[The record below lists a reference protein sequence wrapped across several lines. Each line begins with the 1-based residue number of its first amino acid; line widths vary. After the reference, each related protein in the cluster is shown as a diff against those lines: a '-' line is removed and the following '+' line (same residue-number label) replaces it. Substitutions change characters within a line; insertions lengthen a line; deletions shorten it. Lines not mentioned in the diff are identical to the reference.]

1 MSNDKTV
8 AMFPGEDG
16 HRRGT
21 ENSDKRRCMGCM
33 ELYDKKWELC
43 PHCGYPANATAD
55 SPLHMSPG
63 SVLNGRYEVGR
74 VLGNGGFGVTYIAWD
89 PILRI
94 KVAIKE
100 YLPSEFSTRAEGQ
113 TRVTVFTGEKER
125 QFNDGMSKFID
136 EAKRLAKFQNESGVV
151 KIFDSFKANGTAYI
165 VMEYLDGET
174 LADRL
179 KREKTIPADEAI
191 QIMMPV
197 IESLNHVHEAGI
209 LHRDISPDNIFLTKD
224 GKTKLIDFG
233 AARFATTT
241 HSRSLTVIIKP
252 GYSAEEQYRSRG
264 DQGPHTDV
272 YSVGAVLYKMITGV
286 TPPDALERRASYEK
300 KHKDILQPI
309 TKFTQDITPNQEA
322 AIYNAM
328 NVRIEDRT
336 ENMVTLAGELL
347 SEEPVKRRKGTI
359 KKIDMLTWPIWAKI
373 GVPTALAAIVTLCV
387 LLAVG
392 VIGPKSGLLGNYNLP
407 DGQTRVPNI
416 LGMTREKADKKLEKA
431 DLGNENNRTVIGGKI
446 ESEKFKNNTILSQN
460 PGAADT
466 VLKGTIIEIVIS
478 AGNGEEYVVDV
489 LNYSQ
494 ELAKN
499 ELENL
504 GFKVEIKEK
513 YDDLVAPGAVI
524 GQDPAAGTQL
534 EKGSTVVLTVSKGKK
549 GIDQNKTVTV
559 PSLTGKIFSAAQK
572 EASEQDLYIKI
583 VDTVFSSK
591 YTKDQIISQDPQS
604 GSQVKAGTTVNV
616 VVSLGIESVY
626 VPDVQYRNEQDARN
640 MLGDKNLNVT
650 VLNEE
655 SRDVSPGCVIRQ
667 EPAAGTSV
675 PAGTTVTVYVS
686 SGFTVSAPYVTGMEE
701 QEAREEITAAGL
713 VPNVYYES
721 SSTVNSG
728 YVIRQ
733 TPGAG
738 TSCSQND
745 TVTIVVSKGE
755 EYVAPEAPTLTGIR
769 VASKPNKTTYYIGDS
784 FDSTGLRVEAQYSDG
799 TTEDVTS
806 SCDIDTDSFDSRY
819 AGSCS
824 VRISYSDGR
833 SCTTS
838 LALTIKAPSISLNKG
853 SITVSDKGS
862 ERITATTMPSGQ
874 SVYWSSDDEST
885 ATVSDGTV
893 YGVSA
898 GTTTIR
904 AEFEYNGKA
913 YQKTCTVSVTRT
925 ELPKY
930 TVSVKCGSGV
940 SSVSGGGSY
949 TAGTQVQVTAKAR
962 DYYTFSNWN
971 SDNYEVSDSG
981 SASYTFTMPESN
993 VTLTAYATENEW
1005 SSLMTY
1011 DELPSYVKNSDEY
1024 RYEQKETWYQYRTV
1038 ESSGYYEKGKQP
1050 GGYIL
1055 DSTKQVKPKKNGYKN
1070 IGNWSEWEIGY
1081 GENSTDYKEVDH
1093 RKMYVAEH
1101 YCGKNPN
1108 SGEIRWCPT
1117 RGYLP
1122 YCNSKDPC
1130 RIFSDSAFS
1139 KDVKSQDKQ
1148 VPYWKTMRKKK
1159 CSRYGVAE
1167 YYIINENK
1175 QDCHRTRKREPNY
1188 VDTYCYNKLS
1198 AYSAPTKNPPS
1209 SYYDYKEVK
1218 MYRYQKR

>member
-713 VPNVYYES
+713 VPNVCYES

-733 TPGAG
+733 TPAAG

-755 EYVAPEAPTLTGIR
+755 EYVEPESPTLTGIR

-784 FDSTGLRVEAQYSDG
+784 FDSSGLRVEAQYSDG
-799 TTEDVTS
+799 TTKDVTS

-819 AGSCS
+819 AGELLGKDLLFRRKKLHNESCS
-824 VRISYSDGR
+824 D
-833 SCTTS
+833 
-838 LALTIKAPSISLNKG
+838 
-853 SITVSDKGS
+853 DKGALDIAQQGQHHRFRQGLRENNRDDYALGT
-862 ERITATTMPSGQ
+862 ERIMVVGRREHGNRLGRYGLRRQRGNDNDKSRVRVQRENISEDLHRIRHPHGASEIHCFGKMRQRSQLGFGRRLIYRRNASSG
-874 SVYWSSDDEST
+874 
-885 ATVSDGTV
+885 
-893 YGVSA
+893 
-898 GTTTIR
+898 
-904 AEFEYNGKA
+904 NGK
-913 YQKTCTVSVTRT
+913 
-925 ELPKY
+925 
-930 TVSVKCGSGV
+930 
-940 SSVSGGGSY
+940 
-949 TAGTQVQVTAKAR
+949 
-962 DYYTFSNWN
+962 
-971 SDNYEVSDSG
+971 
-981 SASYTFTMPESN
+981 
-993 VTLTAYATENEW
+993 
-1005 SSLMTY
+1005 
-1011 DELPSYVKNSDEY
+1011 
-1024 RYEQKETWYQYRTV
+1024 
-1038 ESSGYYEKGKQP
+1038 
-1050 GGYIL
+1050 
-1055 DSTKQVKPKKNGYKN
+1055 
-1070 IGNWSEWEIGY
+1070 
-1081 GENSTDYKEVDH
+1081 GEGLLHLLQLEF
-1093 RKMYVAEH
+1093 R
-1101 YCGKNPN
+1101 
-1108 SGEIRWCPT
+1108 
-1117 RGYLP
+1117 
-1122 YCNSKDPC
+1122 
-1130 RIFSDSAFS
+1130 
-1139 KDVKSQDKQ
+1139 
-1148 VPYWKTMRKKK
+1148 
-1159 CSRYGVAE
+1159 
-1167 YYIINENK
+1167 
-1175 QDCHRTRKREPNY
+1175 
-1188 VDTYCYNKLS
+1188 
-1198 AYSAPTKNPPS
+1198 
-1209 SYYDYKEVK
+1209 
-1218 MYRYQKR
+1218 

>member
-524 GQDPAAGTQL
+524 GQDPVAGTQL

-713 VPNVYYES
+713 VPNVCYES

-733 TPGAG
+733 TPAAG

-755 EYVAPEAPTLTGIR
+755 EYVEPESPTLTGIR
-769 VASKPNKTTYYIGDS
+769 VVSKPNKTTYYIGDS
-784 FDSTGLRVEAQYSDG
+784 FDSSGLRVEAQYSDG
-799 TTEDVTS
+799 TTADVTS

-833 SCTTS
+833 NCTTS

-862 ERITATTMPSGQ
+862 ERITATTTPSGQ
-874 SVYWSSDDEST
+874 SVSWSSDDEST

-1055 DSTKQVKPKKNGYKN
+1055 DSTKQTQRKKNGYKN

-1081 GENSTDYKEVDH
+1081 GGTSTDYK
-1093 RKMYVAEH
+1093 
-1101 YCGKNPN
+1101 
-1108 SGEIRWCPT
+1108 
-1117 RGYLP
+1117 RG
-1122 YCNSKDPC
+1122 
-1130 RIFSDSAFS
+1130 
-1139 KDVKSQDKQ
+1139 
-1148 VPYWKTMRKKK
+1148 
-1159 CSRYGVAE
+1159 
-1167 YYIINENK
+1167 
-1175 QDCHRTRKREPNY
+1175 
-1188 VDTYCYNKLS
+1188 
-1198 AYSAPTKNPPS
+1198 
-1209 SYYDYKEVK
+1209 
-1218 MYRYQKR
+1218 

>member
-336 ENMVTLAGELL
+336 ENMITLAGELL

-713 VPNVYYES
+713 VPNVCYES

-733 TPGAG
+733 TPAAG

-755 EYVAPEAPTLTGIR
+755 EYVEPESPTLTGIR

-784 FDSTGLRVEAQYSDG
+784 FDSSGLRVEAQYSDG
-799 TTEDVTS
+799 TTKDVTS

-833 SCTTS
+833 NCTTS

-862 ERITATTMPSGQ
+862 ERITATTTPSGQ
-874 SVYWSSDDEST
+874 SVSWSSDDEST

-971 SDNYEVSDSG
+971 SDNYEVSDSD
-981 SASYTFTMPESN
+981 SASYIFTMPESN

-1038 ESSGYYEKGKQP
+1038 ESSDYYEKGKQP

-1055 DSTKQVKPKKNGYKN
+1055 DSTKQTRPKKKGYKN
-1070 IGNWSEWEIGY
+1070 IKDWSEWKIGY
-1081 GENSTDYKEVDH
+1081 GGTSTDYEEVDH
-1093 RKMYVAEH
+1093 RKLYVAEH
-1101 YCGKNPN
+1101 YCGPN
-1108 SGEIRWCPT
+1108 GYAPSGEKKYNGFNNYGHHVVFSETAFKKNAKSDYYYNGI
-1117 RGYLP
+1117 P
-1122 YCNSKDPC
+1122 YYITYNQAPC
-1130 RIFSDSAFS
+1130 KHGQRS
-1139 KDVKSQDKQ
+1139 
-1148 VPYWKTMRKKK
+1148 
-1159 CSRYGVAE
+1159 

-1209 SYYDYKEVK
+1209 SYYDRKEVK

>member
-16 HRRGT
+16 HKRGT

-559 PSLTGKIFSAAQK
+559 PSLTGKIFNAAQK
-572 EASEQDLYIKI
+572 EASEQDLYVKI

-713 VPNVYYES
+713 VANVCYES

-733 TPGAG
+733 TPAAG

-755 EYVAPEAPTLTGIR
+755 EYVEPESPTLTGIR
-769 VASKPNKTTYYIGDS
+769 VVSKPNKTTYYIGDS
-784 FDSTGLRVEAQYSDG
+784 FDSSGLRVEAQYSDG
-799 TTEDVTS
+799 TTADVTS

-833 SCTTS
+833 NCTTS

-862 ERITATTMPSGQ
+862 ERITATTTPSGQ
-874 SVYWSSDDEST
+874 SVSWSSDDEST
-885 ATVSDGTV
+885 ATVSNGTV

-904 AEFEYNGKA
+904 AEFEYNGKT

-1055 DSTKQVKPKKNGYKN
+1055 DSTKQVKPKKKGYKN
-1070 IGNWSEWEIGY
+1070 IGDWSEWKIGY
-1081 GENSTDYKEVDH
+1081 GENSTDYEEVDH

-1101 YCGKNPN
+1101 YCGKNPKD
-1108 SGEIRWCPT
+1108 GKIHWCPT
-1117 RGYLP
+1117 RGYLS

-1159 CSRYGVAE
+1159 CSRYGVEE

>member
-16 HRRGT
+16 HKRGT

-264 DQGPHTDV
+264 DQGSHTDV

-524 GQDPAAGTQL
+524 GQDPVAGTQL

-686 SGFTVSAPYVTGMEE
+686 SGYTTSVPNVTGMEE
-701 QEAREEITAAGL
+701 REACEAITSAGL
-713 VPNVYYES
+713 VANVCYES

-733 TPGAG
+733 TPAAG

-755 EYVAPEAPTLTGIR
+755 EYVEPESPTLTGIR
-769 VASKPNKTTYYIGDS
+769 VVSKPNKTTYYIGDS
-784 FDSTGLRVEAQYSDG
+784 FDSSGLRVEAQYSDG
-799 TTEDVTS
+799 TTADVTS

-833 SCTTS
+833 NCTTS

-862 ERITATTMPSGQ
+862 ERITATTTPSGQ
-874 SVYWSSDDEST
+874 SVSWSSDDEST
-885 ATVSDGTV
+885 ATVSNGTV

-904 AEFEYNGKA
+904 AEFEYNGKT

-1055 DSTKQVKPKKNGYKN
+1055 DSTKQVKPKKKGYKN
-1070 IGNWSEWEIGY
+1070 IGDWSEWKIGY
-1081 GENSTDYKEVDH
+1081 GENSTDYEEVDH

-1101 YCGKNPN
+1101 YCGKNPKD
-1108 SGEIRWCPT
+1108 GKIHWCPT
-1117 RGYLP
+1117 RGYLS

-1159 CSRYGVAE
+1159 CSRYGVEE

>member
-713 VPNVYYES
+713 VPNVCYES

-733 TPGAG
+733 TPAAG

-755 EYVAPEAPTLTGIR
+755 EYVEPESPTLTGIR

-784 FDSTGLRVEAQYSDG
+784 FDSSGLRVEAQYSDG
-799 TTEDVTS
+799 TTKDVTS

-874 SVYWSSDDEST
+874 SVSWSSDDEST

-904 AEFEYNGKA
+904 AEFEYNGKT

-993 VTLTAYATENEW
+993 VTLTAYAT
-1005 SSLMTY
+1005 
-1011 DELPSYVKNSDEY
+1011 
-1024 RYEQKETWYQYRTV
+1024 
-1038 ESSGYYEKGKQP
+1038 
-1050 GGYIL
+1050 
-1055 DSTKQVKPKKNGYKN
+1055 
-1070 IGNWSEWEIGY
+1070 
-1081 GENSTDYKEVDH
+1081 
-1093 RKMYVAEH
+1093 
-1101 YCGKNPN
+1101 
-1108 SGEIRWCPT
+1108 
-1117 RGYLP
+1117 
-1122 YCNSKDPC
+1122 
-1130 RIFSDSAFS
+1130 
-1139 KDVKSQDKQ
+1139 
-1148 VPYWKTMRKKK
+1148 
-1159 CSRYGVAE
+1159 
-1167 YYIINENK
+1167 
-1175 QDCHRTRKREPNY
+1175 
-1188 VDTYCYNKLS
+1188 
-1198 AYSAPTKNPPS
+1198 
-1209 SYYDYKEVK
+1209 
-1218 MYRYQKR
+1218 

>member
-466 VLKGTIIEIVIS
+466 VLK
-478 AGNGEEYVVDV
+478 
-489 LNYSQ
+489 L
-494 ELAKN
+494 
-499 ELENL
+499 
-504 GFKVEIKEK
+504 
-513 YDDLVAPGAVI
+513 
-524 GQDPAAGTQL
+524 
-534 EKGSTVVLTVSKGKK
+534 
-549 GIDQNKTVTV
+549 
-559 PSLTGKIFSAAQK
+559 SLIH
-572 EASEQDLYIKI
+572 I
-583 VDTVFSSK
+583 
-591 YTKDQIISQDPQS
+591 
-604 GSQVKAGTTVNV
+604 
-616 VVSLGIESVY
+616 
-626 VPDVQYRNEQDARN
+626 
-640 MLGDKNLNVT
+640 
-650 VLNEE
+650 
-655 SRDVSPGCVIRQ
+655 
-667 EPAAGTSV
+667 
-675 PAGTTVTVYVS
+675 
-686 SGFTVSAPYVTGMEE
+686 
-701 QEAREEITAAGL
+701 
-713 VPNVYYES
+713 
-721 SSTVNSG
+721 
-728 YVIRQ
+728 
-733 TPGAG
+733 
-738 TSCSQND
+738 
-745 TVTIVVSKGE
+745 
-755 EYVAPEAPTLTGIR
+755 
-769 VASKPNKTTYYIGDS
+769 
-784 FDSTGLRVEAQYSDG
+784 
-799 TTEDVTS
+799 
-806 SCDIDTDSFDSRY
+806 
-819 AGSCS
+819 
-824 VRISYSDGR
+824 
-833 SCTTS
+833 
-838 LALTIKAPSISLNKG
+838 
-853 SITVSDKGS
+853 
-862 ERITATTMPSGQ
+862 
-874 SVYWSSDDEST
+874 
-885 ATVSDGTV
+885 
-893 YGVSA
+893 
-898 GTTTIR
+898 
-904 AEFEYNGKA
+904 
-913 YQKTCTVSVTRT
+913 
-925 ELPKY
+925 
-930 TVSVKCGSGV
+930 
-940 SSVSGGGSY
+940 
-949 TAGTQVQVTAKAR
+949 
-962 DYYTFSNWN
+962 
-971 SDNYEVSDSG
+971 
-981 SASYTFTMPESN
+981 
-993 VTLTAYATENEW
+993 
-1005 SSLMTY
+1005 
-1011 DELPSYVKNSDEY
+1011 
-1024 RYEQKETWYQYRTV
+1024 
-1038 ESSGYYEKGKQP
+1038 
-1050 GGYIL
+1050 
-1055 DSTKQVKPKKNGYKN
+1055 
-1070 IGNWSEWEIGY
+1070 
-1081 GENSTDYKEVDH
+1081 
-1093 RKMYVAEH
+1093 
-1101 YCGKNPN
+1101 
-1108 SGEIRWCPT
+1108 
-1117 RGYLP
+1117 
-1122 YCNSKDPC
+1122 
-1130 RIFSDSAFS
+1130 
-1139 KDVKSQDKQ
+1139 
-1148 VPYWKTMRKKK
+1148 
-1159 CSRYGVAE
+1159 
-1167 YYIINENK
+1167 
-1175 QDCHRTRKREPNY
+1175 
-1188 VDTYCYNKLS
+1188 
-1198 AYSAPTKNPPS
+1198 
-1209 SYYDYKEVK
+1209 
-1218 MYRYQKR
+1218 

>member
-16 HRRGT
+16 HRRST

-524 GQDPAAGTQL
+524 GQDPVAGTQL

-686 SGFTVSAPYVTGMEE
+686 SGYTTSVPNVTGMEE
-701 QEAREEITAAGL
+701 REACEAITSAGL
-713 VPNVYYES
+713 VANVCYES

-733 TPGAG
+733 TPAAG

-755 EYVAPEAPTLTGIR
+755 EYVEPESPTLTGIR
-769 VASKPNKTTYYIGDS
+769 VVSKPNKTTYYIGDS
-784 FDSTGLRVEAQYSDG
+784 FDSSGLRVEAQYSDG
-799 TTEDVTS
+799 TTADVTS

-833 SCTTS
+833 NCTTS

-862 ERITATTMPSGQ
+862 ERITATTTPSGQ
-874 SVYWSSDDEST
+874 SVSWSSDDEST
-885 ATVSDGTV
+885 ATVSNGTV

-904 AEFEYNGKA
+904 AEFEYNGKT

-1055 DSTKQVKPKKNGYKN
+1055 DSTKQVKPKKKGYKN
-1070 IGNWSEWEIGY
+1070 IGDWSEWKIGY
-1081 GENSTDYKEVDH
+1081 GENSTDYEEVDH

-1101 YCGKNPN
+1101 YCGKNPKD
-1108 SGEIRWCPT
+1108 GKIHWCPT
-1117 RGYLP
+1117 RGYLS

-1159 CSRYGVAE
+1159 CSRYGVEE

>member
-16 HRRGT
+16 HKRGT
-21 ENSDKRRCMGCM
+21 ENFDKRRCMGCM

-63 SVLNGRYEVGR
+63 SILNGRYEVGR

-136 EAKRLAKFQNESGVV
+136 EAKLLAKFQNESGVV

-559 PSLTGKIFSAAQK
+559 PSLTGKIFNAAQK

-686 SGFTVSAPYVTGMEE
+686 SGYTTSVPKVTGMEE
-701 QEAREEITAAGL
+701 SEAREAVTSADL
-713 VPNVYYES
+713 VPNVCYES

-733 TPGAG
+733 TPAAG

-755 EYVAPEAPTLTGIR
+755 EYVEPEAPTLTGIR

-784 FDSTGLRVEAQYSDG
+784 FDSSGLRVEAQYSDG
-799 TTEDVTS
+799 TTKDVTS

-862 ERITATTMPSGQ
+862 ERITATTAPSGQ
-874 SVYWSSDDEST
+874 SVSWLSDDEST
-885 ATVSDGTV
+885 ATVSNGTV

-904 AEFEYNGKA
+904 AEFEYNGKT

-940 SSVSGGGSY
+940 SSVSGSGSY

-1055 DSTKQVKPKKNGYKN
+1055 DSTKQTESKKN
-1070 IGNWSEWEIGY
+1070 
-1081 GENSTDYKEVDH
+1081 
-1093 RKMYVAEH
+1093 
-1101 YCGKNPN
+1101 
-1108 SGEIRWCPT
+1108 
-1117 RGYLP
+1117 
-1122 YCNSKDPC
+1122 
-1130 RIFSDSAFS
+1130 
-1139 KDVKSQDKQ
+1139 
-1148 VPYWKTMRKKK
+1148 
-1159 CSRYGVAE
+1159 
-1167 YYIINENK
+1167 
-1175 QDCHRTRKREPNY
+1175 
-1188 VDTYCYNKLS
+1188 
-1198 AYSAPTKNPPS
+1198 
-1209 SYYDYKEVK
+1209 
-1218 MYRYQKR
+1218 

>member
-74 VLGNGGFGVTYIAWD
+74 VLGSGGFGVTYIAWD

-686 SGFTVSAPYVTGMEE
+686 SGYTTSVPNVTGTEE
-701 QEAREEITAAGL
+701 REACEAITSAGL
-713 VPNVYYES
+713 VANVCYES

-733 TPGAG
+733 TPAAG

-755 EYVAPEAPTLTGIR
+755 EYVEPESPTLTGIR
-769 VASKPNKTTYYIGDS
+769 VVSKPNKTTYYIGDS
-784 FDSTGLRVEAQYSDG
+784 FDSSGLRVEAQYSDG
-799 TTEDVTS
+799 TTADVTS

-874 SVYWSSDDEST
+874 SVSWSSDDEST

-981 SASYTFTMPESN
+981 STSYTFTMPESN

-1005 SSLMTY
+1005 SDSMPDY
-1011 DELPSYVKNSDEY
+1011 ELPAGVLNSSQYACEATGEWY
-1024 RYEQKETWYQYRTV
+1024 KYQTRQKE
-1038 ESSGYYEKGKQP
+1038 
-1050 GGYIL
+1050 GGY
-1055 DSTKQVKPKKNGYKN
+1055 
-1070 IGNWSEWEIGY
+1070 
-1081 GENSTDYKEVDH
+1081 
-1093 RKMYVAEH
+1093 
-1101 YCGKNPN
+1101 
-1108 SGEIRWCPT
+1108 
-1117 RGYLP
+1117 
-1122 YCNSKDPC
+1122 
-1130 RIFSDSAFS
+1130 
-1139 KDVKSQDKQ
+1139 
-1148 VPYWKTMRKKK
+1148 
-1159 CSRYGVAE
+1159 
-1167 YYIINENK
+1167 
-1175 QDCHRTRKREPNY
+1175 
-1188 VDTYCYNKLS
+1188 
-1198 AYSAPTKNPPS
+1198 
-1209 SYYDYKEVK
+1209 
-1218 MYRYQKR
+1218 

>member
-21 ENSDKRRCMGCM
+21 ENFDKRRCMGCM

-431 DLGNENNRTVIGGKI
+431 NLGNENNRTVIGGKI

-559 PSLTGKIFSAAQK
+559 PSLTGKIFNAAQK
-572 EASEQDLYIKI
+572 EASEQDLYVKI

-686 SGFTVSAPYVTGMEE
+686 SGYTTSVPNVTGMEE
-701 QEAREEITAAGL
+701 QEAREAVTSADL
-713 VPNVYYES
+713 VPNVCYES

-733 TPGAG
+733 TPAAD

-755 EYVAPEAPTLTGIR
+755 EYVEPEAPTLTGIR

-784 FDSTGLRVEAQYSDG
+784 FDSSGLRVEAQYSDG
-799 TTEDVTS
+799 TTKDVTS

-833 SCTTS
+833 SCATS

-862 ERITATTMPSGQ
+862 ERITATTAPSGQ
-874 SVYWSSDDEST
+874 SVSWLSDDEST
-885 ATVSDGTV
+885 ATVSNGTV

-904 AEFEYNGKA
+904 AEFEYNGKT

-993 VTLTAYATENEW
+993 VTLTAYATENELSDWVEESNVPAGARKEQTKYIYTKRSTRTGSSSSISGW
-1005 SSLMTY
+1005 SLDNTVSPNPKET
-1011 DELPSYVKNSDEY
+1011 KGKWSDWSFEYISKTDNREVESKTVY
-1024 RYEQKETWYQYRTV
+1024 RYY
-1038 ESSGYYEKGKQP
+1038 
-1050 GGYIL
+1050 
-1055 DSTKQVKPKKNGYKN
+1055 
-1070 IGNWSEWEIGY
+1070 
-1081 GENSTDYKEVDH
+1081 YKE
-1093 RKMYVAEH
+1093 
-1101 YCGKNPN
+1101 C
-1108 SGEIRWCPT
+1108 
-1117 RGYLP
+1117 
-1122 YCNSKDPC
+1122 
-1130 RIFSDSAFS
+1130 
-1139 KDVKSQDKQ
+1139 
-1148 VPYWKTMRKKK
+1148 KK
-1159 CSRYGVAE
+1159 CSNRQPRHDVKCYKCGGDVDGTSHFKWSDVPYSKSKAKVFSNYDCKMYTTALDGTTWFFSKGNLNDTKIGTKDAAGVGNVVIDKGYRSRSIART
-1167 YYIINENK
+1167 YYF
-1175 QDCHRTRKREPNY
+1175 
-1188 VDTYCYNKLS
+1188 
-1198 AYSAPTKNPPS
+1198 
-1209 SYYDYKEVK
+1209 YKEETLESPTYPSGSGISNVK
-1218 MYRYQKR
+1218 TYVRYRKK

>member
-667 EPAAGTSV
+667 EPAAGISV

-733 TPGAG
+733 TPAAG

-784 FDSTGLRVEAQYSDG
+784 FDSSGLRVEAQYSDG
-799 TTEDVTS
+799 TTADVTS

-874 SVYWSSDDEST
+874 SVSWSSDDEST
-885 ATVSDGTV
+885 ATVSNGTV

-1055 DSTKQVKPKKNGYKN
+1055 DSTKQVKPKKKGYKN
-1070 IGNWSEWEIGY
+1070 IGDWSEWKIGY
-1081 GENSTDYKEVDH
+1081 GENSTDYEEVDH

-1101 YCGKNPN
+1101 YCGKNPKD
-1108 SGEIRWCPT
+1108 GKIHWCPT
-1117 RGYLP
+1117 RGYLS

-1159 CSRYGVAE
+1159 CSRYGVEE

>member
-16 HRRGT
+16 HKRGT

-264 DQGPHTDV
+264 DQGSHTDV

-686 SGFTVSAPYVTGMEE
+686 SGYTTSVPNVTGTEE
-701 QEAREEITAAGL
+701 REACEAITSAGL
-713 VPNVYYES
+713 VANVCYES

-733 TPGAG
+733 TPAAG

-755 EYVAPEAPTLTGIR
+755 EYVEPESPTLTGIR
-769 VASKPNKTTYYIGDS
+769 VVSKPNKTTYYIGDS
-784 FDSTGLRVEAQYSDG
+784 FDSSGLRVEAQYSDG
-799 TTEDVTS
+799 TTADVTS

-833 SCTTS
+833 NCTTS

-862 ERITATTMPSGQ
+862 ERITATTTPSGQ
-874 SVYWSSDDEST
+874 SVSWSSDDEST
-885 ATVSDGTV
+885 ATVSNGTV

-904 AEFEYNGKA
+904 AEFEYNGKT

-1005 SSLMTY
+1005 SDSMPDY
-1011 DELPSYVKNSDEY
+1011 ELPAGVLNSSQYACEATGEWYKYQTRQKEGGYYEQTPSGYQKDSSKKQLSRQINPGKWQVGSEKASDSIQVKKLYVAQHWCNGSKVWNAEKNRYEEAFAPTKGYKYSKEGPHYIFSETPFKPNIYSDKTGYSYVTG
-1024 RYEQKETWYQYRTV
+1024 KEDCGYGCHCYYIVSKEKQSCYRTV
-1038 ESSGYYEKGKQP
+1038 TPVYKYYCYKYTDWSSETFTTSKPSTSDTCRITSSGTIY
-1050 GGYIL
+1050 
-1055 DSTKQVKPKKNGYKN
+1055 
-1070 IGNWSEWEIGY
+1070 
-1081 GENSTDYKEVDH
+1081 
-1093 RKMYVAEH
+1093 
-1101 YCGKNPN
+1101 
-1108 SGEIRWCPT
+1108 
-1117 RGYLP
+1117 
-1122 YCNSKDPC
+1122 
-1130 RIFSDSAFS
+1130 
-1139 KDVKSQDKQ
+1139 
-1148 VPYWKTMRKKK
+1148 
-1159 CSRYGVAE
+1159 RY
-1167 YYIINENK
+1167 
-1175 QDCHRTRKREPNY
+1175 RKR
-1188 VDTYCYNKLS
+1188 
-1198 AYSAPTKNPPS
+1198 
-1209 SYYDYKEVK
+1209 
-1218 MYRYQKR
+1218 

>member
-701 QEAREEITAAGL
+701 QEAREAITSAGL
-713 VPNVYYES
+713 VANVCYES

-733 TPGAG
+733 TPAAG

-755 EYVAPEAPTLTGIR
+755 EYVEPESPTLTGIR
-769 VASKPNKTTYYIGDS
+769 VVSKPNKTTYYIGDS
-784 FDSTGLRVEAQYSDG
+784 FDSSGLRVEAQYSDG
-799 TTEDVTS
+799 TTKDVTS

-833 SCTTS
+833 NCTTS

-862 ERITATTMPSGQ
+862 ERITATTTPSGQ
-874 SVYWSSDDEST
+874 SVSWSSDDEST
-885 ATVSDGTV
+885 ATVSNGTV

-904 AEFEYNGKA
+904 AEFEYNGKT

-1055 DSTKQVKPKKNGYKN
+1055 DSTKQVKPKKKGYKN
-1070 IGNWSEWEIGY
+1070 IGDWSEWKIGY
-1081 GENSTDYKEVDH
+1081 GENSTDYEEVDH

-1101 YCGKNPN
+1101 YCGKNPKD
-1108 SGEIRWCPT
+1108 GKIHWCPT
-1117 RGYLP
+1117 RGYLS

-1159 CSRYGVAE
+1159 CSRYGVEE

>member
-197 IESLNHVHEAGI
+197 IESLNHEHEAGI

-336 ENMVTLAGELL
+336 ENMITLAGELL

-494 ELAKN
+494 ELAMN

-504 GFKVEIKEK
+504 GVKVEIKEK

-713 VPNVYYES
+713 VPNVCYES

-733 TPGAG
+733 TPAAG

-755 EYVAPEAPTLTGIR
+755 EYVEPESPTLTGIR

-784 FDSTGLRVEAQYSDG
+784 FDSSGLRVEAQYSDG
-799 TTEDVTS
+799 TTKDVTS

-874 SVYWSSDDEST
+874 SVSWSSDDEST

-904 AEFEYNGKA
+904 AEFEYNGKT

-993 VTLTAYATENEW
+993 VTLTAYAPENELSDWVEESKVPAGAQKVEYAYSYTETKESKSANETGNGWRSAGTRLGDYGPW
-1005 SSLMTY
+1005 SEWSKTKAPDKEGRQFDTPKKVVDTPEKTVYWYKRYRYKNTSNGKYYVTY
-1011 DELPSYVKNSDEY
+1011 GSTWATNMGFKGEWEYKSTTEELPFYKNYNENGKTYPGYGNENDHWWKADVNPNQGTKHTTFKETIPEKSHKIY
-1024 RYEQKETWYQYRTV
+1024 RYRDKETIYLYERTV
-1038 ESSGYYEKGKQP
+1038 EKSPTYPSGSG
-1050 GGYIL
+1050 I
-1055 DSTKQVKPKKNGYKN
+1055 SNVK
-1070 IGNWSEWEIGY
+1070 
-1081 GENSTDYKEVDH
+1081 T
-1093 RKMYVAEH
+1093 YVR
-1101 YCGKNPN
+1101 Y
-1108 SGEIRWCPT
+1108 
-1117 RGYLP
+1117 
-1122 YCNSKDPC
+1122 
-1130 RIFSDSAFS
+1130 
-1139 KDVKSQDKQ
+1139 
-1148 VPYWKTMRKKK
+1148 RKK
-1159 CSRYGVAE
+1159 
-1167 YYIINENK
+1167 
-1175 QDCHRTRKREPNY
+1175 
-1188 VDTYCYNKLS
+1188 
-1198 AYSAPTKNPPS
+1198 
-1209 SYYDYKEVK
+1209 
-1218 MYRYQKR
+1218 

>member
-16 HRRGT
+16 HKRDT

-197 IESLNHVHEAGI
+197 IESLDHVHEAGI

-347 SEEPVKRRKGTI
+347 SDEPVKRRKGTI

-604 GSQVKAGTTVNV
+604 GSQVKAGTTINV

-686 SGFTVSAPYVTGMEE
+686 SGYTTSVPNVKGMEE
-701 QEAREEITAAGL
+701 SEAREAVTSADL
-713 VPNVYYES
+713 VPNVCYES

-733 TPGAG
+733 TPAAG

-755 EYVAPEAPTLTGIR
+755 EYVAPESPTLTGIR

-784 FDSTGLRVEAQYSDG
+784 FDSSGLRVEAQYSDG

-838 LALTIKAPSISLNKG
+838 LALTIKTPSISLNKG

-862 ERITATTMPSGQ
+862 ERITATTTPSGQ
-874 SVYWSSDDEST
+874 SVSWSSDDEST
-885 ATVSDGTV
+885 ATVSNGTV

-904 AEFEYNGKA
+904 AEFEYNGKT
-913 YQKTCTVSVTRT
+913 YHKTCTVSVTRT

-993 VTLTAYATENEW
+993 VTLTAYATENELSDWVEESNVPAGARKEQTKYIYTKRSTRTGSSSSISGW
-1005 SSLMTY
+1005 SLDNTVSPNPKVTKGAWSDWSLDYISET
-1011 DELPSYVKNSDEY
+1011 DNREVESKTVY
-1024 RYEQKETWYQYRTV
+1024 RY
-1038 ESSGYYEKGKQP
+1038 YY
-1050 GGYIL
+1050 
-1055 DSTKQVKPKKNGYKN
+1055 KK
-1070 IGNWSEWEIGY
+1070 
-1081 GENSTDYKEVDH
+1081 
-1093 RKMYVAEH
+1093 
-1101 YCGKNPN
+1101 C
-1108 SGEIRWCPT
+1108 
-1117 RGYLP
+1117 
-1122 YCNSKDPC
+1122 
-1130 RIFSDSAFS
+1130 
-1139 KDVKSQDKQ
+1139 
-1148 VPYWKTMRKKK
+1148 KK
-1159 CSRYGVAE
+1159 CSNRQPRHDVKCYECGGDVDSTSHFKWSDVPYSKSKAKVFSKYDCKMYTTALDGTTWFFSKGNLNDTKIGTKDAAGVGNVVIDKGYRSRSIART
-1167 YYIINENK
+1167 YYF
-1175 QDCHRTRKREPNY
+1175 
-1188 VDTYCYNKLS
+1188 
-1198 AYSAPTKNPPS
+1198 
-1209 SYYDYKEVK
+1209 YKEETLESPTYPSGSGISNVK
-1218 MYRYQKR
+1218 TYVRYRKK